1 MKLLRYF
8 YRDIDSLGQDIS
20 KINREMKIYPRIRFD
35 DNANDIKKW
44 FDFCYKINSEKDLL
58 SLELNAFICINESKD
73 TQRKDIYMS
82 KSTHYVTIADNV
94 KDLKSFIT
102 EIAHSIYSVMV
113 YNINN
118 QYGERI
124 KEPTLKDLYEHTYS
138 KEDHY
143 IWLSSLFIKTP
154 CDRDLP

>member
-1 MKLLRYF
+1 M
-8 YRDIDSLGQDIS
+8 
-20 KINREMKIYPRIRFD
+20 
-35 DNANDIKKW
+35 
-44 FDFCYKINSEKDLL
+44 
-58 SLELNAFICINESKD
+58 
-73 TQRKDIYMS
+73 KDIYMS
-82 KSTHYVTIADNV
+82 KSTHYITIVDNV

-124 KEPTLKDLYEHTYS
+124 KEPTLKDIYEHTDS

-143 IWLSSLFIKTP
+143 TWLSSLFIKTP